1 MIDFLTQQENIQ
13 AYIETNYPKVL
24 EEIGLENVGAYIN
37 DFLDFD
43 KYTKNTQLFYDFGN
57 YDFSSLSNESN
68 TEEID
73 LRIYLTFKGA
83 SSGDLNKKMMRYT
96 AGFYEMFER
105 SGCNFD
111 GLADFGTIESVSFF
125 QATEGNTNVKL
136 AELRI
141 KLQTER

>member
-13 AYIETNYPKVL
+13 KYIETNYPKVL
-24 EEIGLENVGAYIN
+24 NEQGLENVGAYIN

-68 TEEID
+68 SEEIE
-73 LRIYLTFKGA
+73 LHIYLTFKGA
-83 SSGDLNKKMMRYT
+83 SAKDLNKKMVKYT

-105 SGCNFD
+105 SGDNFD
-111 GLADFGTIESVSFF
+111 GLADFGIIESVSFF
-125 QATEGNTNVKL
+125 QATEGNPNVKL